1 MEAKVKH
8 KKFKKV
14 KRGEW
19 QMPIMR
25 AYKMSCCD
33 CGLVHSMHFQVI
45 DPKTGK
51 RLPGRVL
58 IKGYRDE
65 KLTRQERKKRVRK

>member
-1 MEAKVKH
+1 MSRH

-19 QMPIMR
+19 QMPIMK

-33 CGLVHSMHFQVI
+33 CRLVHSMHFMVI
-45 DPKTGK
+45 DGKTGK
-51 RLPGRVL
+51 PIKGARVL

-65 KLTRQERKKRVRK
+65 KLTKQERKKL